1 MADDTA
7 TAEDTPEEAEEIQRD
22 EMREEILGHV
32 VEALGDAV
40 VGSHID
46 PGRDLW
52 VRVSSGAWGEA
63 AEVMRHRMGCKYFG
77 YLSAIDWMPS
87 PFGRSM
93 DSEVDIALGTGESDD
108 SDDAP
113 ADSAD
118 GADGGIEHGVA
129 GGESRFQM
137 LARVANVSEQG
148 NQWGITLK
156 ADVPDD
162 NMRMPSWT
170 GEFAGADWHE
180 RECWEMFGI
189 EFVGHPGL
197 RNIYLPSGFEGNPL
211 RKDFPLVARMVKPWP
226 GIVDVEAMPELPED
240 DQGSA
245 SSAGSEDPAPGGEA
259 ASENPVGSQP
269 SGDDQ

>member
-7 TAEDTPEEAEEIQRD
+7 TTEDPPEEAEEIQRD
-22 EMREEILGHV
+22 EMREEILGRV
-32 VEALGDAV
+32 IEALGDAV

-63 AEVMRHRMGCKYFG
+63 AEVMRHRIGCKYFG

-87 PFGRSM
+87 PYGRSM
-93 DSEVDIALGTGESDD
+93 DSEVDIALGTAETDD
-108 SDDAP
+108 DDDG
-113 ADSAD
+113 DSA
-118 GADGGIEHGVA
+118 GGIQHGLT

-156 ADVPDD
+156 ADVADD
-162 NMRMPSWT
+162 DMRMPTWT

-240 DQGSA
+240 APGSA
-245 SSAGSEDPAPGGEA
+245 SAAGSEGQAPGGEA
-259 ASENPVGSQP
+259 ASESPAG
-269 SGDDQ
+269 SGDASEGEQ

>member
-1 MADDTA
+1 M
-7 TAEDTPEEAEEIQRD
+7 AEETTSIENTPDQASDDVEEVERD
-22 EMREEILGHV
+22 EMREQILGHL
-32 VEALGDAV
+32 VEAMGEAV

-63 AEVMRHRMGCKYFG
+63 AEVVRHRMGCKYFG
-77 YLSAIDWMPS
+77 YLSAIDWLPS

-93 DSEVDIALGTGESDD
+93 DSEVDIALGTAE
-108 SDDAP
+108 
-113 ADSAD
+113 SAD
-118 GADGGIEHGVA
+118 GDDGDSSGGGMQHGVA

-162 NMRMPSWT
+162 DMRMPTWT
-170 GEFAGADWHE
+170 QVFAGADWHE

-197 RNIYLPSGFEGNPL
+197 RHMYLPSGFEGNPL

-240 DQGSA
+240 DQGSGGEA
-245 SSAGSEDPAPGGEA
+245 TSEDPAA
-259 ASENPVGSQP
+259 ASEDPAGSQDAENSP
-269 SGDDQ
+269 